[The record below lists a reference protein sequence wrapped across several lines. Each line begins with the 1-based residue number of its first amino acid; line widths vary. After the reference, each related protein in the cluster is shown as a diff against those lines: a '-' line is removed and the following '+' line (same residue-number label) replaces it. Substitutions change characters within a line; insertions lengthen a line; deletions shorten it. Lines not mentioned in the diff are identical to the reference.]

1 MKFKFKLRNPFNLL
15 REYCTKRLKAKI
27 EKKLVIIHNNNTLQE
42 LIDEYR
48 LIMKKESTL
57 PLAKR
62 KEVIEEV
69 EKYMESGHIIQK

>member
-1 MKFKFKLRNPFNLL
+1 MKFNFKLRNPFNLL
-15 REYCTKRLKAKI
+15 REYCTKRLKEKI

-69 EKYMESGHIIQK
+69 EKYMESGHINP